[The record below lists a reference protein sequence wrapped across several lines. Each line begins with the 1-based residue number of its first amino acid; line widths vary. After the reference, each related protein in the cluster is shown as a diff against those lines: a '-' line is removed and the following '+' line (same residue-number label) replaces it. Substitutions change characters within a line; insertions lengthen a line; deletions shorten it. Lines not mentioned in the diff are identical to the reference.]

1 MASSKVLMA
10 LFWATFLLL
19 MSSGGVL
26 VSLQSFLSDRLNS
39 TQSDTSMPPRVLTGE
54 IRSIVSTVKKASSDT
69 DLAGQTLSDQKVPD
83 RTPMNSSLK
92 VDAGSTQLS
101 RSQQVAVDLIKTK
114 KISQEPP
121 SNFRASPVLVLYPDE
136 IVIEFP
142 KVIASMKNIKNAIS
156 RTLLSNSL
164 VSDQELLKKSK
175 INLRQRPYFYR
186 KVLDQHKQPIRYPK
200 QAFDYADYLIEHH
213 AEEIK
218 DEEGEFIALHIPLV
232 ESGLTGPAKSYQAWV
247 KDYADEFDV
256 PPSLVYAV
264 METESA
270 FNPRAVSRSNAIGLM
285 QLKPEAA
292 GRDVYQY
299 IDAKPGQ
306 PSLNELFDSKNN
318 IRMGTAYLGL
328 LKHDYLS
335 NIMDEK
341 IKQMVTISSYNGGL
355 STVLRLFGHT
365 PEKAVERLNK
375 MKPNQVY
382 RKLRYDHQSD
392 ETRRYLDKVLKAETK
407 YRALLNE
414 A

>member
-1 MASSKVLMA
+1 MLFHKTITYLIVASMI
-10 LFWATFLLL
+10 LLGV
-19 MSSGGVL
+19 SSGL
-26 VSLQSFLSDRLNS
+26 MVSFEQWVIAQTQAKETTPSLPLSVESGIRHMVSSTPKKRTVVESFSAESN
-39 TQSDTSMPPRVLTGE
+39 TGFE
-54 IRSIVSTVKKASSDT
+54 PTINEPLKNPSSSDEKR
-69 DLAGQTLSDQKVPD
+69 DVAFVADQSNSFKPAPLKPSQTQDVS
-83 RTPMNSSLK
+83 
-92 VDAGSTQLS
+92 QLH
-101 RSQQVAVDLIKTK
+101 
-114 KISQEPP
+114 
-121 SNFRASPVLVLYPDE
+121 PVLVVYKDE
-136 IVIEFP
+136 LIIEFP
-142 KVIASMKNIKNAIS
+142 KAIASTKNIKNAVS
-156 RTLLSNSL
+156 RVLLLSHPLSDHDLLSKESL
-164 VSDQELLKKSK
+164 VLSGK
-175 INLRQRPYFYR
+175 PYFYR
-186 KVLDQHKQPIRYPK
+186 KALDQHKQPIRYPK
-200 QAFDYADYLIEHH
+200 QAFDYAGYLIEHH

-232 ESGLTGPAKSYQAWV
+232 ESGLTGPAKNYQAWV

-306 PSLNELFDSKNN
+306 PSQNDLFDSKNN
-318 IRMGTAYLGL
+318 IRMGTAYLSL

-335 NIMDEK
+335 NIVDDK

-355 STVLRLFGHT
+355 TTVLGLFGKT

-414 A
+414 V

>member
-1 MASSKVLMA
+1 MSFHKTITYLIVASMI
-10 LFWATFLLL
+10 LLGV
-19 MSSGGVL
+19 SSGL
-26 VSLQSFLSDRLNS
+26 MVSFEQWVIAQTQAKETTSSRHLPVESGIRHMVSS
-39 TQSDTSMPPRVLTGE
+39 TPKKRTSVESIHTESHIGSRPAINETFKPIPLT
-54 IRSIVSTVKKASSDT
+54 
-69 DLAGQTLSDQKVPD
+69 DQKQDVAFKAD
-83 RTPMNSSLK
+83 QSNSFKPAPVS
-92 VDAGSTQLS
+92 ASQTQ
-101 RSQQVAVDLIKTK
+101 D
-114 KISQEPP
+114 ISQLH
-121 SNFRASPVLVLYPDE
+121 PVLVVYKDE
-136 IVIEFP
+136 LVIEFP
-142 KVIASMKNIKNAIS
+142 KEIASTKNIKNAVS
-156 RTLLSNSL
+156 RVLLLSHPLSDHDLLSKDSL
-164 VSDQELLKKSK
+164 VLSEK
-175 INLRQRPYFYR
+175 PYFYR
-186 KVLDQHKQPIRYPK
+186 KALDQHKQPIRYPK
-200 QAFDYADYLIEHH
+200 QAFDYAGYLIEHH

-218 DEEGEFIALHIPLV
+218 DAEGEFIALHIPLV
-232 ESGLTGPAKSYQAWV
+232 ENGLTGPAKNYQAWV

-306 PSLNELFDSKNN
+306 PSQNDLFDSKNN
-318 IRMGTAYLGL
+318 IRMGTAYLSL

-335 NIMDEK
+335 NIEDDK

-355 STVLRLFGHT
+355 TTVLGLFGNT

-414 A
+414 V

>member
-1 MASSKVLMA
+1 VSFHKTITYLIVASMI
-10 LFWATFLLL
+10 LLGV
-19 MSSGGVL
+19 SSGL
-26 VSLQSFLSDRLNS
+26 MVSFEQWVIAQTQAKETTPSRHLPAESGIRHMVSS
-39 TQSDTSMPPRVLTGE
+39 TPKKRTIVE
-54 IRSIVSTVKKASSDT
+54 SINTESNIGSRPAINETFKPIP
-69 DLAGQTLSDQKVPD
+69 LPDQKQDVAFKAD
-83 RTPMNSSLK
+83 QSNSFKSAP
-92 VDAGSTQLS
+92 VSASQTQ
-101 RSQQVAVDLIKTK
+101 D
-114 KISQEPP
+114 ISQLH
-121 SNFRASPVLVLYPDE
+121 PVLVVYKDE
-136 IVIEFP
+136 LVIEFP
-142 KVIASMKNIKNAIS
+142 KAIASTKNIKNAVS
-156 RTLLSNSL
+156 RVLLLSHPLSDHDLLSKDSL
-164 VSDQELLKKSK
+164 VLSEK
-175 INLRQRPYFYR
+175 PYFYR
-186 KVLDQHKQPIRYPK
+186 KALDQNKQPIRYPK
-200 QAFDYADYLIEHH
+200 QAFDYAGYLIEHH
-213 AEEIK
+213 TEEIK

-232 ESGLTGPAKSYQAWV
+232 ENGLTGPAKNYQAWV

-306 PSLNELFDSKNN
+306 PSQNDLFDSKNN
-318 IRMGTAYLGL
+318 IRMGTAYLSL

-335 NIMDEK
+335 NIEDDK

-355 STVLRLFGHT
+355 TTVLGLFGNT

-414 A
+414 V

>member
-1 MASSKVLMA
+1 
-10 LFWATFLLL
+10 
-19 MSSGGVL
+19 
-26 VSLQSFLSDRLNS
+26 
-39 TQSDTSMPPRVLTGE
+39 
-54 IRSIVSTVKKASSDT
+54 
-69 DLAGQTLSDQKVPD
+69 
-83 RTPMNSSLK
+83 
-92 VDAGSTQLS
+92 
-101 RSQQVAVDLIKTK
+101 
-114 KISQEPP
+114 
-121 SNFRASPVLVLYPDE
+121 
-136 IVIEFP
+136 
-142 KVIASMKNIKNAIS
+142 
-156 RTLLSNSL
+156 
-164 VSDQELLKKSK
+164 
-175 INLRQRPYFYR
+175 
-186 KVLDQHKQPIRYPK
+186 
-200 QAFDYADYLIEHH
+200 
-213 AEEIK
+213 
-218 DEEGEFIALHIPLV
+218 
-232 ESGLTGPAKSYQAWV
+232 LTGPAKSYQAWV
-247 KDYADEFDV
+247 KDYANEFDV

>member
-1 MASSKVLMA
+1 MSFHKTISYLIVASMI
-10 LFWATFLLL
+10 LLGV
-19 MSSGGVL
+19 SSGL
-26 VSLQSFLSDRLNS
+26 MVSFEQWVIVQTQAKES
-39 TQSDTSMPPRVLTGE
+39 TPSMHLPVESGIRHMVSSMPKKQTAVEPFKAKPNTGKSK
-54 IRSIVSTVKKASSDT
+54 INDPFQPS
-69 DLAGQTLSDQKVPD
+69 
-83 RTPMNSSLK
+83 SSLGEK
-92 VDAGSTQLS
+92 QNIAHSSNQSSSFKPTLVNLS
-101 RSQQVAVDLIKTK
+101 QIQSATRLH
-114 KISQEPP
+114 
-121 SNFRASPVLVLYPDE
+121 PVLVIYKDE
-136 IVIEFP
+136 LVIEFP
-142 KVIASMKNIKNAIS
+142 KAIASTKNIKNAVS
-156 RTLLSNSL
+156 RVLLLSHPLSDHDLLSKDSL
-164 VSDQELLKKSK
+164 VLSEK
-175 INLRQRPYFYR
+175 PYFYR
-186 KVLDQHKQPIRYPK
+186 RALDQHKQPIRYPK
-200 QAFDYADYLIEHH
+200 QAFDYASYLIEHH

-232 ESGLTGPAKSYQAWV
+232 ESGLTGPAKNYQAWV

-306 PSLNELFDSKNN
+306 PSQNDLFDSKNN
-318 IRMGTAYLGL
+318 IRMGTAYLSL

-335 NIMDEK
+335 NIVDDK

-355 STVLRLFGHT
+355 TTVLGLFGNT

-414 A
+414 V

>member
-1 MASSKVLMA
+1 MSFHKTITYLIVASMI
-10 LFWATFLLL
+10 LLGV
-19 MSSGGVL
+19 SSGL
-26 VSLQSFLSDRLNS
+26 MVSFEQWVIAQTQAKETTPSRHLPAESGIRHMVSS
-39 TQSDTSMPPRVLTGE
+39 TPKKRTIVE
-54 IRSIVSTVKKASSDT
+54 SINTESNIGSRPAINETFKPIP
-69 DLAGQTLSDQKVPD
+69 LPDQKQDVAFKAD
-83 RTPMNSSLK
+83 QSNSFKSAP
-92 VDAGSTQLS
+92 VSASQTQ
-101 RSQQVAVDLIKTK
+101 D
-114 KISQEPP
+114 ISQLH
-121 SNFRASPVLVLYPDE
+121 PVLVVYKDE
-136 IVIEFP
+136 LVIEFP
-142 KVIASMKNIKNAIS
+142 KAIASTKNIKNAVS
-156 RTLLSNSL
+156 RVLLLSHPLSDHDLLSKDSL
-164 VSDQELLKKSK
+164 VLSEK
-175 INLRQRPYFYR
+175 PYFYR
-186 KVLDQHKQPIRYPK
+186 KALDQNKQPIRYPK
-200 QAFDYADYLIEHH
+200 QAFDYAGYLIEHH
-213 AEEIK
+213 TEEIK

-232 ESGLTGPAKSYQAWV
+232 ENGLTGPAKNYQAWV

-306 PSLNELFDSKNN
+306 PSQNDLFDSKNN
-318 IRMGTAYLGL
+318 IRMGTAYLSL

-335 NIMDEK
+335 NIEDDK

-355 STVLRLFGHT
+355 TTVLGLFGNT

-414 A
+414 V